1 MGADAHVSTEC
12 TLWEY
17 QHGQACPLFAAW
29 AEVWTVVCMLADSAA
44 ASGLM
49 YPVGLTIAFN
59 CDHACSKVD
68 IMLRLAG
75 GLHGLLFPVMMAT

>member
-1 MGADAHVSTEC
+1 MGKHAHSS
-12 TLWEY
+12 LS
-17 QHGQACPLFAAW
+17 W

-49 YPVGLTIAFN
+49 SPVGLTIAFV

-68 IMLRLAG
+68 IILRLAG
-75 GLHGLLFPVMMAT
+75 GLHGLLFPAMMAT